1 VSELAVQRHERLSGD
16 SRPRVFVGALFP
28 TDLHRDLC
36 EQAEANDRSV
46 SAELRRAVSSYLTV
60 GQRAAGSAA

>member
-1 VSELAVQRHERLSGD
+1 VSELAVQRREQQAGD
-16 SRPRVFVGALFP
+16 SRPRVYVGALFP
-28 TDLHRDLC
+28 EDLHRDLC
-36 EQAEANDRSV
+36 NRAEANDRSV